1 MAAPALI
8 ADGSASSAPLVI
20 RSFVEREED
29 EAEEG
34 ALAAFVADEDDKVPE
49 DACSAV
55 CATHYIAGA
64 KTEREALCSPRG
76 LQNTRKSAWQ
86 CCICGNELT
95 VTWCSGLRALHRQ
108 HMAGYNVARE
118 RNGRVRANRRG
129 LRAGPTEV
137 SRVART

>member
-20 RSFVEREED
+20 RSFVEREDD

-34 ALAAFVADEDDKVPE
+34 ALAAFVADEDDKVSE

-64 KTEREALCSPRG
+64 KTEREALCSPKG
-76 LQNTRKSAWQ
+76 LQNTRESAWQ
-86 CCICGNELT
+86 WCICGHEQRVNGVVDCALCIDN
-95 VTWCSGLRALHRQ
+95 TWPDTTWQESA
-108 HMAGYNVARE
+108 MAEYE
-118 RNGRVRANRRG
+118 RIVEACEQ
-129 LRAGPTEV
+129 APQK
-137 SRVART
+137 

>member
-8 ADGSASSAPLVI
+8 ADGSTSSAPMVI

-29 EAEEG
+29 EAKEG

-86 CCICGNELT
+86 WCIRGHELSL
-95 VTWCSGLRALHRQ
+95 CSGLRALHRQ

-129 LRAGPTEV
+129 LRAGPTKV